1 MATALLE
8 GDRVLSMVERRLK
21 DVQAPLNVRLWNG
34 RALAPMGPSPVTL
47 TVRSPQALMNLV
59 NPSLG
64 KLAKSYV
71 EGEIDL
77 EGNFRDVLRL
87 SESLVARDHSV
98 YKTHK
103 HGWKWWRHSKS
114 ADRRSVQHHYDVGN
128 DFYALWLDEN
138 RVYSCGYFKHADDSL
153 DLAQQQKLDH
163 ICRKLKL
170 EP

>member
-8 GDRVLSMVERRLK
+8 GDRVLSMVEQRLK

-77 EGNFRDVLRL
+77 EGVVD
-87 SESLVARDHSV
+87 
-98 YKTHK
+98 
-103 HGWKWWRHSKS
+103 G
-114 ADRRSVQHHYDVGN
+114 
-128 DFYALWLDEN
+128 DE
-138 RVYSCGYFKHADDSL
+138 VL
-153 DLAQQQKLDH
+153 DLDQPAQVVGVPEVVELEDGVLVDEIEILFRHLRQRRGQDH
-163 ICRKLKL
+163 VIDGAPWFQLRG
-170 EP
+170 